1 MDATE
6 TRRKHQRPDTR
17 YRVPRRRKDFEFPG
31 RVFVLLM
38 CIVASGCDGTDEPR
52 VPAPLSAT
60 LVDSG
65 DADGGDDPRLVDQD
79 AFSEAFEIVRRLV
92 LEEDDRAMT
101 VLPMVSSGG
110 PGRLLLAEPQEGQV
124 NVYGTDGRLQRVLGR
139 RGEGPGE
146 LTLPIAARR
155 TLDGGIVVADPMLAR
170 LTFFPPDGEGEPQ
183 VVTSPLPLVM
193 GAEDLGEGRY
203 LLSGQVMS
211 ETQPRLLHL
220 WSRETDEIERSFL
233 PMGVPEG
240 SRAYAASYTSVATVL
255 EGDTIWAVWALSDT
269 VYKFNRR
276 GERLGRIPLSLPRP
290 MGVLPSADAGAI
302 TDPRAIQAAAD
313 AMTQVHGI
321 FILGDGDLT
330 VQSMQSRGFEAV
342 WDLTIIDRQGTPI
355 WKAAE
360 MPRLFAVEQ
369 DLFYF
374 DDPASVL
381 PNHWVVARW
390 KGER

>member
-1 MDATE
+1 MNT
-6 TRRKHQRPDTR
+6 TVTGRKHQRPDTR
-17 YRVPRRRKDFEFPG
+17 DVPRRRKDFEFPG

-38 CIVASGCDGTDEPR
+38 CIVAPGCDAAGEPR
-52 VPAPLSAT
+52 VPAAPSVSLA
-60 LVDSG
+60 DSEG
-65 DADGGDDPRLVDQD
+65 AGAGGDSRLVDQE
-79 AFSEAFEIVRRLV
+79 AFSSAFEVVRRLA

-101 VLPMVSSGG
+101 VLPLVSSGG

-146 LTLPIAARR
+146 FTLPIAARR
-155 TLDGGIVVADPMLAR
+155 TLNGGIVVADPMLAR
-170 LTFFPPDGEGEPQ
+170 LTFFPPGGDGEPE

-203 LLSGQVMS
+203 LLSGQTMS
-211 ETQPRLLHL
+211 GTQPRLLHL
-220 WSRETDEIERSFL
+220 WSRETGEIERSFL

-269 VYKFNRR
+269 VYKFDRR
-276 GERLGRIPLSLPRP
+276 GERLKRIPLSLPRP
-290 MGVLPSADAGAI
+290 MGVLPGADAGAI
-302 TDPRAIQAAAD
+302 TDPRAVQAAAD
-313 AMTQVHGI
+313 ATTQVNGI
-321 FILGDGDLT
+321 FVVGGGDLA

-342 WDLTIIDRQGTPI
+342 WDLAIVDRQGAPI

-360 MPRLFAVEQ
+360 MPRLFAVEE